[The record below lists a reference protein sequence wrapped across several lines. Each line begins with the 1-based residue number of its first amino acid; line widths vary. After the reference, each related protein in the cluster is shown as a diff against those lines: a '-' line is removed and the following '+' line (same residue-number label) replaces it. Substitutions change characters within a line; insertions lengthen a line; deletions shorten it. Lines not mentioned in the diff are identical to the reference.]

1 MYRLPTIVAL
11 VALATVALAAPG
23 SVIPSGELALD
34 IGTPAVM
41 VSTNVDGTVSAQ
53 AVRIIDLSD
62 SRLELSALALVS
74 PTATGTGGCASY
86 LIGANTSGTLKVWGD
101 LGIMRL
107 DSETNGLIGLST
119 TVPFGGVTLT
129 DNARVGIGWAWPYDG
144 PVAYLRTPFSF

>member
-1 MYRLPTIVAL
+1 MHKLLCLVAL
-11 VALATVALAAPG
+11 LLLATVALAAPL
-23 SVIPSGELALD
+23 SVIPPGELALD
-34 IGTPAVM
+34 LGAATVTAPAAIAPVTSQ
-41 VSTNVDGTVSAQ
+41 VA
-53 AVRIIDLSD
+53 RIIDISD

-86 LIGANTSGTLKVWGD
+86 LIGSNTSGTLKVWGD

-129 DNARVGIGWAWPYDG
+129 DNTRVGIGYAWPYDG
-144 PVAYLRTPFSF
+144 PVAYIRTPFSF